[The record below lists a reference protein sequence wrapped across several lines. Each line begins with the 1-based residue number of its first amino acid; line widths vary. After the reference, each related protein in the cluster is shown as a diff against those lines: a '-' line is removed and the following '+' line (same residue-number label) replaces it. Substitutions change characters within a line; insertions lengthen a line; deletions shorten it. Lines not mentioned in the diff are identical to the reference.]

1 MFLINGKQLVFCA
14 GEMGLLIS
22 KAFQKKF
29 QLMQTEGEP
38 LGFPLFPQL
47 YGIKFRVSA
56 ESRVLGKISDK

>member
-29 QLMQTEGEP
+29 QLMQTGEP
-38 LGFPLFPQL
+38 LGFPLLPQL